1 MEQDLEVKALEQE
14 KVRVFQVEV
23 VAVEETVLVQDRA
36 EIAFAQTV
44 VKKNPINW
52 EYHVMSR
59 SVQNAEPR

>member
-36 EIAFAQTV
+36 EITF
-44 VKKNPINW
+44 
-52 EYHVMSR
+52 E
-59 SVQNAEPR
+59 